1 MGGRAARQGPPGR
14 RRGGADQPGPG
25 PGDPSRAGQTR
36 LTGPSRGDSALLPV
50 WPRLRRVSRIGTP
63 SASHDEVS
71 VRMRLFSN
79 VPLILLLVVTWPL
92 VLLGLV
98 VACEWLER
106 RTFAP
111 KAPGP

>member
-1 MGGRAARQGPPGR
+1 
-14 RRGGADQPGPG
+14 
-25 PGDPSRAGQTR
+25 
-36 LTGPSRGDSALLPV
+36 
-50 WPRLRRVSRIGTP
+50 
-63 SASHDEVS
+63 
-71 VRMRLFSN
+71 MRLFSN

-111 KAPGP
+111 KAPPGPPRPPRLRRARPEQVEKLVLEGTAEVARAWSAAGESPPAADHDNSLAPAELPVPRSSARPG

>member
-1 MGGRAARQGPPGR
+1 
-14 RRGGADQPGPG
+14 
-25 PGDPSRAGQTR
+25 
-36 LTGPSRGDSALLPV
+36 
-50 WPRLRRVSRIGTP
+50 
-63 SASHDEVS
+63 
-71 VRMRLFSN
+71 MRLFSN

-111 KAPGP
+111 KAPDPPRPRLRQARPEQVEKLVLEETAEVVARYWSAAGESAPATNHDSQAPAEAPVPRSTARPR

>member
-1 MGGRAARQGPPGR
+1 
-14 RRGGADQPGPG
+14 
-25 PGDPSRAGQTR
+25 
-36 LTGPSRGDSALLPV
+36 
-50 WPRLRRVSRIGTP
+50 
-63 SASHDEVS
+63 
-71 VRMRLFSN
+71 MRLFSN

-111 KAPGP
+111 KAPGPPRPARLRRARPEQVEKLVLEGTAEVVARAWSAAGESPPAADHNNSLAPAELPVPRSSARPR